1 MFASLVPARIV
12 TRQSFLSKEQ
22 LEDIA
27 MNKVMLTGRLTRN
40 PEIRHLGTD
49 NALKLAKYTLAVD
62 RRIFL
67 SLKLKT

>member
-12 TRQSFLSKEQ
+12 TRQPFLSKEQ

-40 PEIRHLGTD
+40 PEIRRFGTD
-49 NALKLAKYTLAVD
+49 NGLKLAKYTLAVD

-67 SLKLKT
+67 SLKL